1 MKKRILSSVIV
12 TVMFALAIV
21 VSGFIVFFNINKINS
36 IKEDLR
42 NVNNIVF
49 DYGVENESKIKELSN
64 DYYINNT
71 NVRITIM
78 DKKGNIIFDSLKN
91 NMDNHLDR
99 EEIKEAIGSGEGS
112 AIRISSTMHTKNVY
126 YATYEGDYIVRSCIP
141 YENIGFVNKNNITFF
156 GLMFI
161 IVILFSVSLSMRLVK
176 TIIEPVKNLED
187 VSRRISEG
195 ELNIRIKNT
204 QNDEIGVLG
213 ATFNNM
219 ADQLQA
225 KINEVIDKQ
234 NRLES
239 ILSCMESGVI
249 AVNLD
254 NEVFTINPYAKR
266 IFGIRRDIEG
276 QNILDY
282 IDNKK
287 IVNLLNNNDE
297 EEEEIKISK
306 PIQRELK
313 VKKTNIINNNVK
325 IGKVISI
332 QDITDLRRLENM
344 RSQFVANVSHELK
357 TPLTSI
363 KGFAETLRMV
373 EDEETRTK
381 FLDIIDKEVDRLGR
395 LINDTLVLS
404 KIESDTQNEEEFL
417 PNNIIEDVII
427 SVEEMAKSK
436 NTKIIEHCT
445 NNELLLGD
453 VDKFQQLIINLVE
466 NAIKYS
472 GENSTVII
480 NSYSKNGEYV
490 LSVKD
495 NGIGIPEED
504 IPRIFERFYRV
515 DKSRKGEGTGLGL
528 AIVKHIVN
536 LFNGKIEVKSK
547 LGEGTE
553 FIVTINHI

>member
-1 MKKRILSSVIV
+1 MRKRILSSVII
-12 TVMFALAIV
+12 TVMFALLIV
-21 VSGFIVFFNINKINS
+21 VSVFVVFFNINKINS

-49 DYGVENESKIKELSN
+49 DYGIENESKIKEFSG

-71 NVRITIM
+71 NVRITVM
-78 DKKGNIIFDSLKN
+78 DKKGNVIFDTLKN
-91 NMDNHLDR
+91 NQDNHIDR
-99 EEIKEAIGSGEGS
+99 EEIQEAIKNGEGS
-112 AIRISSTMHTKNVY
+112 AIRISSTMRTKNVY
-126 YATYEGDYIVRSCIP
+126 YATCKGNYIIRSCIQ
-141 YENIGFVNKNNITFF
+141 YKNISLINNDNITFF
-156 GLMFI
+156 VLVFI
-161 IVILFSVSLSMRLVK
+161 IVILFSISLSMRLVR

-204 QNDEIGVLG
+204 QDDEIGVLG

-239 ILSCMESGVI
+239 ILSCMESGVV

-254 NEVFTINPYAKR
+254 NQVFTINPYAKR

-276 QNILDY
+276 ENILDY

-287 IVNLLNNNDE
+287 IVGLLNNDE
-297 EEEEIKISK
+297 DDEEEIKISK

-373 EDEETRTK
+373 DDDETRTK

-404 KIESDTQNEEEFL
+404 KLESDIQNEEEFL
-417 PNNIIEDVII
+417 PNNIIADVIV
-427 SVEEMAKSK
+427 SVEEMAKNK

-472 GENSTVII
+472 EENSTVII
-480 NSYSKNGEYV
+480 NSYSENGEYV

-553 FIVTINHI
+553 FIITINHI

>member
-1 MKKRILSSVIV
+1 MRKRILSSVII
-12 TVMFALAIV
+12 TVMFALLIV
-21 VSGFIVFFNINKINS
+21 VSVFVVFFNINKINS

-49 DYGVENESKIKELSN
+49 DYGIENESKIKEFSG
-64 DYYINNT
+64 DYYINDT

-78 DKKGNIIFDSLKN
+78 DKKGNVIFDTLKN
-91 NMDNHLDR
+91 NQNNHIDR
-99 EEIKEAIGSGEGS
+99 EEIQEAIKNGEGS
-112 AIRISSTMHTKNVY
+112 AIRISSTMRTKNVY
-126 YATYEGDYIVRSCIP
+126 YATCKGNYIIRSCIQ
-141 YENIGFVNKNNITFF
+141 YKNISLINNDNITFF
-156 GLMFI
+156 VLVFI
-161 IVILFSVSLSMRLVK
+161 IVILFSISLSMRLVR

-204 QNDEIGVLG
+204 QDDEIGVLG

-239 ILSCMESGVI
+239 ILSCMESGVV

-254 NEVFTINPYAKR
+254 NQVFTINPYAKR

-276 QNILDY
+276 ENILDY

-287 IVNLLNNNDE
+287 IVGILNNDE
-297 EEEEIKISK
+297 DDEEEIKISK

-373 EDEETRTK
+373 DDDETRTK

-404 KIESDTQNEEEFL
+404 KLESDIQNEEEFL
-417 PNNIIEDVII
+417 PNNIIADVIV
-427 SVEEMAKSK
+427 SVEEMAKNK

-472 GENSTVII
+472 EENSTVII
-480 NSYSKNGEYV
+480 NSYSENGEYV

-553 FIVTINHI
+553 FIITINHI

>member
-1 MKKRILSSVIV
+1 MRKRILSSVII
-12 TVMFALAIV
+12 TVMFALLIV
-21 VSGFIVFFNINKINS
+21 VSVFVVFFNINKINS

-49 DYGVENESKIKELSN
+49 DYGIENESKIKEFSG
-64 DYYINNT
+64 DYYINDT
-71 NVRITIM
+71 NVRITVM
-78 DKKGNIIFDSLKN
+78 DKKGNVIFDTLKN
-91 NMDNHLDR
+91 NQDNHIDR
-99 EEIKEAIGSGEGS
+99 EEIQEAIKNGEGS
-112 AIRISSTMHTKNVY
+112 AIRISSTMRTKNVY
-126 YATYEGDYIVRSCIP
+126 YATCKGNYIIRSCIQ
-141 YENIGFVNKNNITFF
+141 YKNISLINNDNITFF
-156 GLMFI
+156 VLVFI
-161 IVILFSVSLSMRLVK
+161 IVILFSISLSMRLVR

-204 QNDEIGVLG
+204 QDDEIGVLG

-239 ILSCMESGVI
+239 ILSCMESGVV

-254 NEVFTINPYAKR
+254 NQVFTINPYAKR

-276 QNILDY
+276 ENILDY

-287 IVNLLNNNDE
+287 IVGILNNDE
-297 EEEEIKISK
+297 DDEEEIKISK

-373 EDEETRTK
+373 DDDETRTK

-404 KIESDTQNEEEFL
+404 KLESDIQNEEEFL
-417 PNNIIEDVII
+417 PNNIIADVIV
-427 SVEEMAKSK
+427 SVEEMAKNK

-453 VDKFQQLIINLVE
+453 VDKFQQLTINLVE

-472 GENSTVII
+472 EENSTVII
-480 NSYSKNGEYV
+480 NSYSENGEYV

-553 FIVTINHI
+553 FIITINHI

>member
-12 TVMFALAIV
+12 TVLFALAIV

-49 DYGVENESKIKELSN
+49 DYGVENESKIKEFSS

-71 NVRITIM
+71 SVRITIM
-78 DKKGNIIFDSLKN
+78 DKKGNIIFDSLNN

-126 YATYEGDYIVRSCIP
+126 YATCKGDYIIRSCIP
-141 YENIGFVNKNNITFF
+141 YENISFVNKNNITFF
-156 GLMFI
+156 VLMFI

-204 QNDEIGVLG
+204 QDDEISVLG

-219 ADQLQA
+219 ADQLQS

-404 KIESDTQNEEEFL
+404 KLESDTQNEEEFL

-427 SVEEMAKSK
+427 AVEEMAKNK

-480 NSYSKNGEYV
+480 NSYSENGEYV

-553 FIVTINHI
+553 FIITINHI

>member
-12 TVMFALAIV
+12 TVLFALAIV

-49 DYGVENESKIKELSN
+49 DYGVENESKIKEFSS

-71 NVRITIM
+71 SVRITIM
-78 DKKGNIIFDSLKN
+78 DKKGNIIFDSLNN

-126 YATYEGDYIVRSCIP
+126 YATCKGDYIIRSCIP
-141 YENIGFVNKNNITFF
+141 YENISFVNKNNITFF
-156 GLMFI
+156 VLMFI

-204 QNDEIGVLG
+204 QDDEIGVLG

-219 ADQLQA
+219 ADQLQS

-404 KIESDTQNEEEFL
+404 KLESDTQNEEEFL

-427 SVEEMAKSK
+427 AVEEMAKNK

-480 NSYSKNGEYV
+480 NSYSENGEYV

-547 LGEGTE
+547 LGERTE
-553 FIVTINHI
+553 FIITINHI

>member
-1 MKKRILSSVIV
+1 MRKRILSSVII
-12 TVMFALAIV
+12 TVMFALLIV
-21 VSGFIVFFNINKINS
+21 VSVFVVFFNINKINS

-49 DYGVENESKIKELSN
+49 DYGIENESKIKEFSG

-71 NVRITIM
+71 NVRITVM
-78 DKKGNIIFDSLKN
+78 DKKGNVIFDTLKN
-91 NMDNHLDR
+91 NQDNHIDR
-99 EEIKEAIGSGEGS
+99 EEIQEAIKNGEGS
-112 AIRISSTMHTKNVY
+112 AIRISSTMRTKNVY
-126 YATYEGDYIVRSCIP
+126 YATCKGNYIIRSCIQ
-141 YENIGFVNKNNITFF
+141 YKNISLINNDNITFF
-156 GLMFI
+156 VLVFI
-161 IVILFSVSLSMRLVK
+161 IVILFSISLSMRLVR

-204 QNDEIGVLG
+204 QDDEIGVLG

-239 ILSCMESGVI
+239 ILSCMESGVV

-254 NEVFTINPYAKR
+254 NQVFTINPYAKR

-276 QNILDY
+276 ENILDY

-287 IVNLLNNNDE
+287 IVGILNNDE
-297 EEEEIKISK
+297 DDEEEIKISK

-373 EDEETRTK
+373 DDDETRTK

-404 KIESDTQNEEEFL
+404 KLESDIQNEEEFL
-417 PNNIIEDVII
+417 PNNIIADVIV
-427 SVEEMAKSK
+427 SVEEMAKNK

-472 GENSTVII
+472 EENSTVII
-480 NSYSKNGEYV
+480 NSYSENGEYV

-553 FIVTINHI
+553 FIITINHI

>member
-1 MKKRILSSVIV
+1 MRKRILSSVII
-12 TVMFALAIV
+12 TVMFALLIV
-21 VSGFIVFFNINKINS
+21 VSVFVVFFNINKINS
-36 IKEDLR
+36 IKEDLK

-49 DYGVENESKIKELSN
+49 DYGIENESKIKEFSG
-64 DYYINNT
+64 DYYINDT
-71 NVRITIM
+71 NVRITVM
-78 DKKGNIIFDSLKN
+78 DKKGNVIFDTLKN
-91 NMDNHLDR
+91 NQDNHIDR
-99 EEIKEAIGSGEGS
+99 EEIQEAIKNGEGS
-112 AIRISSTMHTKNVY
+112 AIRISYTMRTKNVY
-126 YATYEGDYIVRSCIP
+126 YATCKGNYIIRSCIQ
-141 YENIGFVNKNNITFF
+141 YKNISLINNDNITFF
-156 GLMFI
+156 VLVFI
-161 IVILFSVSLSMRLVK
+161 IVILFSISLSMRLVR

-204 QNDEIGVLG
+204 QDDEIGVLG

-239 ILSCMESGVI
+239 ILSCMESGVV

-254 NEVFTINPYAKR
+254 NQVFTINPYAKR

-276 QNILDY
+276 ENILDY

-287 IVNLLNNNDE
+287 IVGLLNNDE
-297 EEEEIKISK
+297 DDEEEIKISK

-373 EDEETRTK
+373 DDDETRTK

-404 KIESDTQNEEEFL
+404 KLESDIQNEEEFL
-417 PNNIIEDVII
+417 PNNIIADVIV
-427 SVEEMAKSK
+427 SVEEMAKNK

-472 GENSTVII
+472 EENSTVII
-480 NSYSKNGEYV
+480 NSYSENGEYV

-553 FIVTINHI
+553 FIITINHI